1 MKSSVLKTLIVASL
15 MSLCFIASAQ
25 VYVGGSIS
33 GAVKNSSNADVKQ
46 NSWSFNVQPAV
57 GYLLNDNW
65 AIGGRISY
73 NLSKSK
79 TERVGYDY
87 QSTSNSNVVVI
98 NPYAAYSPL
107 RSGNF
112 ALWAEFGLRFA
123 PKMHSS
129 DYATYG
135 AYIVPALTYD
145 LNDHFVLKSNLG
157 FASLSVS
164 GTSEGGLRYI
174 GVQSGVLK
182 KYDERIRYVRGV
194 HTIAEGIWLVPHR
207 RADYSSIALRNELY
221 TITNGEHLPDDFA
234 HEQSL
239 VIETGKGLVVF
250 NSCSHTGM
258 TNILTDIRE
267 MLDRS
272 DVYAYVGGLHLYK
285 MTDEELAAL
294 SGEILRN
301 SVSHIFTG
309 HCTGNHAFSFLKER
323 LDGRI
328 EQFSSGFKYCF

>member
-1 MKSSVLKTLIVASL
+1 MTYVGKETLSSDGEDSMIHNLEMTVLIDNVAEEPLSEEWGLSILIVADGRQIL
-15 MSLCFIASAQ
+15 LDT
-25 VYVGGSIS
+25 GSS
-33 GAVKNSSNADVKQ
+33 ELFARNADCLGIDLGSVEIGVLSHAHYDHA
-46 NSWSFNVQPAV
+46 NGMETFFT
-57 GYLLNDNW
+57 LN
-65 AIGGRISY
+65 
-73 NLSKSK
+73 
-79 TERVGYDY
+79 
-87 QSTSNSNVVVI
+87 
-98 NPYAAYSPL
+98 
-107 RSGNF
+107 RS
-112 ALWAEFGLRFA
+112 A
-123 PKMHSS
+123 PFLVREGTCENC
-129 DYATYG
+129 Y
-135 AYIVPALTYD
+135 
-145 LNDHFVLKSNLG
+145 
-157 FASLSVS
+157 
-164 GTSEGGLRYI
+164 GTSEGVLRYI

-194 HTIAEGIWLVPHR
+194 HTIAEGILLVPHR

-328 EQFSSGFKYCF
+328 EQFFSGFKYCF

>member
-1 MKSSVLKTLIVASL
+1 MTYVGKETLSSDGEDSMIHNLEMTVLIDNVAEEPLSEEWGLSILIVADGRQIL
-15 MSLCFIASAQ
+15 LDT
-25 VYVGGSIS
+25 GSS
-33 GAVKNSSNADVKQ
+33 ELFARNADCLGIDLGSVEIGVL
-46 NSWSFNVQPAV
+46 SHAHYDHADGMETFFT
-57 GYLLNDNW
+57 LN
-65 AIGGRISY
+65 
-73 NLSKSK
+73 
-79 TERVGYDY
+79 
-87 QSTSNSNVVVI
+87 
-98 NPYAAYSPL
+98 
-107 RSGNF
+107 RS
-112 ALWAEFGLRFA
+112 A
-123 PKMHSS
+123 PFLVREGTCENC
-129 DYATYG
+129 Y
-135 AYIVPALTYD
+135 
-145 LNDHFVLKSNLG
+145 
-157 FASLSVS
+157 
-164 GTSEGGLRYI
+164 GTSEGVLRYI

>member
-1 MKSSVLKTLIVASL
+1 MTYVGKETLSSDGEDSMIHNLEMTVLIDNVAEEPLSGEWGLSILIVADGRQIL
-15 MSLCFIASAQ
+15 LDT
-25 VYVGGSIS
+25 GSS
-33 GAVKNSSNADVKQ
+33 ELFARNADCLGIDLGSVEIGVLSHAHYDHA
-46 NSWSFNVQPAV
+46 NGMETFFT
-57 GYLLNDNW
+57 LN
-65 AIGGRISY
+65 
-73 NLSKSK
+73 
-79 TERVGYDY
+79 
-87 QSTSNSNVVVI
+87 
-98 NPYAAYSPL
+98 
-107 RSGNF
+107 RS
-112 ALWAEFGLRFA
+112 A
-123 PKMHSS
+123 PFLVREGTCENC
-129 DYATYG
+129 Y
-135 AYIVPALTYD
+135 
-145 LNDHFVLKSNLG
+145 
-157 FASLSVS
+157 
-164 GTSEGGLRYI
+164 GTSEGVLRYI

-221 TITNGEHLPDDFA
+221 TISNGEHLPDDFA

-323 LDGRI
+323 LHGRI